1 MLLCEYEIQGKF
13 QRIHLRFSFLSHSLS
28 ISRSL
33 SCART
38 LSRALLLSLSLSRSL
53 SSARSLTLLS
63 HFALSR
69 SLACAR
75 SLRFSF
81 AVHWDLH
88 KNTPG
93 HVLYEGEETYVD
105 DRNFKEYTFNLDG
118 VRLESYEEVFIVLTT
133 EKCESRAKKGHAW
146 VSGIGEQSRRGEVPH
161 ELRKGIFA
169 LSGRRVLGKGKKS
182 FLNDQWEKQSDI
194 MACKIVYFLTNDEV
208 NNR

>member
-1 MLLCEYEIQGKF
+1 VNTKF
-13 QRIHLRFSFLSHSLS
+13 KAKFSGCISDSASSLTLFRSLALSRARARCRALFC
-28 ISRSL
+28 SRSL
-33 SCART
+33 FLA
-38 LSRALLLSLSLSRSL
+38 L

-105 DRNFKEYTFNLDG
+105 DRHFKEYTFNLEDAG

>member
-1 MLLCEYEIQGKF
+1 MNTKF
-13 QRIHLRFSFLSHSLS
+13 KGNFSGCISDSASSLTLF
-28 ISRSL
+28 RSL
-33 SCART
+33 ALSRART
-38 LSRALLLSLSLSRSL
+38 LSRALSLSLSLSRSL
-53 SSARSLTLLS
+53 SCARSLALLS
-63 HFALSR
+63 YFALSR

-105 DRNFKEYTFNLDG
+105 DRHFKEYTFNLEDAG

>member
-13 QRIHLRFSFLSHSLS
+13 QRMHLRFSFLSHSLS

-33 SCART
+33 ARAHAVARSLALA
-38 LSRALLLSLSLSRSL
+38 LSFSLSLLR
-53 SSARSLTLLS
+53 TLS

-105 DRNFKEYTFNLDG
+105 DRHFKEYTFNLEDAG